1 MAVLGSL
8 IKGAL
13 GGYGKKPDVPEYVPV
28 DPAAEQ
34 AAAISGNLA
43 ALPSAQ
49 RLASQTNAFN
59 LEQLQ
64 KMLKSAI
71 PGYEQ
76 IQGQQSAVVQ
86 SMLRGELPK
95 EVQNAIQNA
104 AAARAIGGGF
114 GGTPAHAGMELRN
127 LNIES
132 LKYVQQGL
140 DSATRW
146 MAATASMV
154 MPQMMNVTSM
164 FLSPAQRI
172 QHAVNERNA
181 AFNVQWTRNQ
191 IEAMP
196 DPFKAALGD
205 AFVQDEY
212 EMMKLVGAAAGAAA
226 GCWVA
231 REVYGE
237 VDVRWKL
244 FRHWLLGMAPGWFRS
259 LYLRY
264 GQQFAGWLANK
275 PLLKR
280 IVRRWMDP
288 KVELSYGRII
298 SST

>member
-8 IKGAL
+8 LKQAV
-13 GGYGKKPDVPEYVPV
+13 GGYAKKPDVPEFVPV
-28 DPAAEQ
+28 DAAAQQLE
-34 AAAISGNLA
+34 AISGNLA

-95 EVQNAIQNA
+95 DVQNAIQNA
-104 AAARAIGGGF
+104 AAARAIGGGY
-114 GGTPAHAGMELRN
+114 GGAGMQRTLTARDFGRTSYD
-127 LNIES
+127 IT
-132 LKYVQQGL
+132 QQGL

-212 EMMKLVGAAAGAAA
+212 EIMKLVGAAAGAAA

-237 VDVRWKL
+237 GDVRWKL
-244 FRHWLLGMAPGWFRS
+244 FRHWLLRMAPGWFRS